1 MYCGS
6 VIVVY
11 EFGGRVLDVYGV
23 LVIFGSVVVVCEYS
37 GSEVDVYGDKLGG

>member
-23 LVIFGSVVVVCEYS
+23 LVICGSNIMVCEYNGSVVY
-37 GSEVDVYGDKLGG
+37 VYGN

>member
-11 EFGGRVLDVYGV
+11 EFCGSVLDVYGD
-23 LVIFGSVVVVCEYS
+23 LVICGSVVVVWS
-37 GSEVDVYGDKLGG
+37 IVK

>member
-23 LVIFGSVVVVCEYS
+23 LVIFGSVVVVCEY
-37 GSEVDVYGDKLGG
+37 D